1 MRRLVRF
8 LGTTLLGGLLVIL
21 PIYLAVLAT
30 LAIGRKLIGILGPL
44 AKLLPEGVPQP
55 NLVVAFLAV
64 LVCFFAGLVAAGFP
78 RTSFGR
84 GFEEKVL
91 ERLPGYSMIRVATRS
106 LLGDV
111 KTGLQVA
118 LVEMEDGL
126 VVGVIVERHPLGWV
140 TVFIPSTPA
149 PASGSVYLFPE
160 TKVHPVDVPL
170 GAGLKAASKYGRGA
184 GALLDGLRDRTVLK
198 AS

>member
-8 LGTTLLGGLLVIL
+8 LGTTLLGGLLVVL

-30 LAIGRKLIGILGPL
+30 LVIGRKLIGILGPL
-44 AKLLPEGVPQP
+44 AKLLPEGIPQP

-64 LVCFFAGLVAAGFP
+64 LVCFFAGLIAAGFP
-78 RTSFGR
+78 RTAVGR

-126 VVGVIVERHPLGWV
+126 VVGVIVERHPIGWV

-170 GAGLKAASKYGRGA
+170 GTGLKAASKYGRGA
-184 GALLDGLRDRTVLK
+184 GALLDGLRDRSVLK

>member
-30 LAIGRKLIGILGPL
+30 LVLGKKLFGILAPL
-44 AKLLPEGVPQP
+44 AKLLPEGIPYP
-55 NLVVAFLAV
+55 DIVVAVLTVLA
-64 LVCFFAGLVAAGFP
+64 CFVAGLIAAGLP
-78 RTSFGR
+78 RTSVGR

-111 KTGLQVA
+111 KTGLQIA

-126 VVGVIVERHPLGWV
+126 VVGVIVERHPIGWV
-140 TVFIPSTPA
+140 TVFVPSTPA
-149 PASGSVYLFPE
+149 PASGSVYQFPE

-184 GALLDGLRDRTVLK
+184 GALLDGLRDRSVLK

>member
-8 LGTTLLGGLLVIL
+8 LGTTLLGGLLVVL

-30 LAIGRKLIGILGPL
+30 LALGRKLIGILAPL
-44 AKLLPEGVPQP
+44 AKLLPEGVPYP
-55 NLVVAFLAV
+55 GVVVTLLTV
-64 LVCFFAGLVAAGFP
+64 LMCFVAGLIAAGFP
-78 RTSFGR
+78 RTTAGR

-126 VVGVIVERHPLGWV
+126 VVGVIVERHPIGWV
-140 TVFIPSTPA
+140 TVFVPSTPA

-160 TKVHPVDVPL
+160 TKVHPVDLPL

-184 GALLDGLRDRTVLK
+184 GALLDGLQDRSVLK